1 MKNSRDREL
10 DDPYLDE
17 LKIEFRQYSNEL
29 KKLKQKLLKTN
40 STSDQSKIIKK
51 MDIISTK
58 MENNQKQS
66 TKVTKSRLKE
76 MKKTRKGWEG

>member
-1 MKNSRDREL
+1 MKRYRDKEL

-17 LKIEFRQYSNEL
+17 LKNEFKLYSFEL
-29 KKLKQKLLKTN
+29 KKLKQKLLKSN

-66 TKVTKSRLKE
+66 TKVIKSRLKD
-76 MKKTRKGWEG
+76 MKKSYKK

>member
-1 MKNSRDREL
+1 MKRKEREIE
-10 DDPYLDE
+10 DPYLDE
-17 LKIEFRQYSNEL
+17 LKIEFRKYSTEL
-29 KKLKQKLLKTN
+29 KKFKQKLLKSN
-40 STSDQSKIIKK
+40 SSLEQLKIINK

-76 MKKTRKGWEG
+76 MKKSHKKRI

>member
-1 MKNSRDREL
+1 MKTYRDKEL

-17 LKIEFRQYSNEL
+17 LKNEFRRYTFEL
-29 KKLKQKLLKTN
+29 KKLKQKLLKSN

-51 MDIISTK
+51 MDIISAK

-66 TKVTKSRLKE
+66 TKVIKSRLKD
-76 MKKTRKGWEG
+76 MKKSYKK